1 MDLKQS
7 ITKKNSTSLSRKRL
21 LSILELFST
30 VNALLEIVKMSIFL
44 LIFLR
49 NDFWNSLILSYSEAG
64 NPGFFKKTLKIISFI
79 LSDGM
84 VKIMELNSAIMTGS
98 GTALSTIGTPL

>member
-1 MDLKQS
+1 M
-7 ITKKNSTSLSRKRL
+7 IFGRKF
-21 LSILELFST
+21 IDFKVTVKLET
-30 VNALLEIVKMSIFL
+30 QV
-44 LIFLR
+44 
-49 NDFWNSLILSYSEAG
+49 SY
-64 NPGFFKKTLKIISFI
+64 KKTLKISSFI

>member
-7 ITKKNSTSLSRKRL
+7 ITKNSSTALSRKRL

-30 VNALLEIVKMSIFL
+30 VNALLEIVKISIFL

-64 NPGFFKKTLKIISFI
+64 NPGFFKTLKIISFI
-79 LSDGM
+79 LSDGI
-84 VKIMELNSAIMTGS
+84 VKIIELNSAIMTGS